1 MQSIT
6 KHIIIKVFIFAL
18 FSATILMCQKEV
30 ISKRDYPRLQTLKV
44 TNITK
49 SGAVFNAE
57 IITGGDWEI
66 IDHGFVWE
74 ESRAL
79 SLEFSEMVSL
89 GPVQKIGKFS
99 AKISTTIEKGILYYV
114 KAYIKTSDRLIYA
127 QEVAFIGSGSCG
139 PVIERFEPQ
148 NGDIGDTITIIGNN
162 YSRFIE
168 KMVVEFGNHRSQ
180 ITYLSGDTLN
190 TIVPEYF
197 DDTLSFIS
205 VSILG
210 NSTTSENSF
219 LLNPPKINS
228 FEPVSGYQNDEIT
241 IIGKNF
247 IPGYTDLYFDSTQ
260 IEIRSLKSTS
270 LQCVIPSDFLPKYY
284 YVSIKVFERE
294 VIASESFLVLTAKE
308 FVFNQ

>member
-6 KHIIIKVFIFAL
+6 KHIIIKVFIVAL
-18 FSATILMCQKEV
+18 FSAIILMCQKEV
-30 ISKRDYPRLQTLKV
+30 ISERDYPRLQTLKV
-44 TNITK
+44 TNITR
-49 SGAVFNAE
+49 SGVVFNAE
-57 IITGGDWEI
+57 IITEGDWEI

-99 AKISTTIEKGILYYV
+99 VKISTTIEK
-114 KAYIKTSDRLIYA
+114 
-127 QEVAFIGSGSCG
+127 
-139 PVIERFEPQ
+139 
-148 NGDIGDTITIIGNN
+148 NGDVGDTITIIGNN

-197 DDTLSFIS
+197 DDTSTFIF

-210 NSTTSENSF
+210 NSTTSENTF
-219 LLNPPKINS
+219 LLNPPKIHS

-247 IPGYTDLYFDSTQ
+247 IPNHTELYFDSTQ

-294 VIASESFLVLTAKE
+294 VIASDSFLVLTAKE